1 MVILLQTCCAALTV
15 AVLEM
20 IQIQNETVRLDHVLF
35 PVVSLVP
42 VVRVTIIVHLFITPI
57 QLICES
63 HFMNFRV
70 VDKSGELIE
79 IICSAR
85 AFLITK
91 KKQRKDQEP
100 HALKEELIQQSTP
113 IPRVLIV

>member
-1 MVILLQTCCAALTV
+1 
-15 AVLEM
+15 
-20 IQIQNETVRLDHVLF
+20 
-35 PVVSLVP
+35 
-42 VVRVTIIVHLFITPI
+42 
-57 QLICES
+57 
-63 HFMNFRV
+63 MNYRV

-100 HALKEELIQQSTP
+100 QKEELIQKSTP
-113 IPRVLIV
+113 IPRVLIM